1 MMLEYVETA
10 QFPTKV
16 VEKLKSHDLL
26 SYYLNPPYG
35 KERSMKKLIAI
46 IFELGRIDGSLATFF
61 LVQTALLMNTIEDF
75 GSDY

>member
-1 MMLEYVETA
+1 M
-10 QFPTKV
+10 
-16 VEKLKSHDLL
+16 
-26 SYYLNPPYG
+26 
-35 KERSMKKLIAI
+35 RKLIAI